1 MKIPNDYM
9 FVAEIDYKDVYFDAY
24 KEDGEIDIS
33 VLHVVDFDEEGK
45 PFEYEGDFD
54 YFESDCVEYL
64 EKMYEES
71 I

>member
-24 KEDGEIDIS
+24 KEDGETFIN
-33 VLHVVDFDEEGK
+33 VLHVVDFDEDGK
-45 PFEYEGDFD
+45 PFEYDGDLSW
-54 YFESDCVEYL
+54 FELECEEYL
-64 EKMYEES
+64 DKIYEES